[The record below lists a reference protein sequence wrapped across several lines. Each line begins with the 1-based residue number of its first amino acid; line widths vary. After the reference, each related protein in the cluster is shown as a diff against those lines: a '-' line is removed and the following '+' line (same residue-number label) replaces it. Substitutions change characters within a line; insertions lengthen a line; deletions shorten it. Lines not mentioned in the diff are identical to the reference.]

1 MALDPRKCYSMEK
14 LGCYI
19 GDCFELRRSGMNTDT
34 KSSKQFENKYIY
46 NVILL
51 FFYSQYICGFWLD
64 SDQCL
69 YIQNIYVYASIIV
82 VVTNY
87 VNQLYLILCPLWAL

>member
-19 GDCFELRRSGMNTDT
+19 GDCFELRRSGINTDT

-46 NVILL
+46 IM
-51 FFYSQYICGFWLD
+51 
-64 SDQCL
+64 
-69 YIQNIYVYASIIV
+69 
-82 VVTNY
+82 
-87 VNQLYLILCPLWAL
+87 